1 MDISKWG
8 FQNRN
13 LVYFLVA
20 VLLAGGALACYQM
33 SKLEDPE
40 IKVKLAM
47 VATTYPGA
55 SAHQVELEVTDVLE
69 KSIRKMDNVDNV
81 ESYSF
86 NDLSLIQVELLT
98 KELKENYNIVFHDL
112 NLLEQA
118 FTHSSYV
125 NEHRNLQ
132 LSDNER
138 LEFLGDAV
146 LELMVSQYLFRL
158 YPHLP
163 EGKLTKTR
171 AAIVREDSLSK
182 FAKECHFDQYVLLG
196 KGEEN
201 SGGRTRPALLCDLF
215 EAFLG
220 ALYLDQG
227 FDTTHAFI
235 EKVIFPKVKAGAF
248 SHEMDHKTK
257 LQEVLQKSG
266 DVSIEYRLIN
276 EEGPAHERVFW
287 IEVYV
292 DDQLIGTGQ
301 GKSKKLAEQAAAEN
315 ALAAL

>member
-1 MDISKWG
+1 
-8 FQNRN
+8 
-13 LVYFLVA
+13 
-20 VLLAGGALACYQM
+20 
-33 SKLEDPE
+33 
-40 IKVKLAM
+40 
-47 VATTYPGA
+47 
-55 SAHQVELEVTDVLE
+55 
-69 KSIRKMDNVDNV
+69 MDN
-81 ESYSF
+81 
-86 NDLSLIQVELLT
+86 QLT
-98 KELKENYNIVFHDL
+98 NELKEKYTIVFHDL

-146 LELMVSQYLFRL
+146 LELMVSEYLYRL
-158 YPHLP
+158 YPDIP

-182 FAKECHFDQYVLLG
+182 FAKECGFDKYIMLG

-227 FDTTHAFI
+227 FEAAHAFLQT
-235 EKVIFPKVKAGAF
+235 VVFPKVKAGAF
-248 SHEMDHKTK
+248 SHEMDHKTR

-266 DVSIEYRLIN
+266 DVNIDYRLVK
-276 EEGPAHERVFW
+276 EEGPAHDRHFW
-287 IEVYV
+287 TEVYCDEV
-292 DDQLIGTGQ
+292 LIGQGTGR
-301 GKSKKLAEQAAAEN
+301 SKKMAEQAAAAD
-315 ALAAL
+315 ALQRLEK

>member
-1 MDISKWG
+1 
-8 FQNRN
+8 
-13 LVYFLVA
+13 
-20 VLLAGGALACYQM
+20 
-33 SKLEDPE
+33 
-40 IKVKLAM
+40 
-47 VATTYPGA
+47 
-55 SAHQVELEVTDVLE
+55 
-69 KSIRKMDNVDNV
+69 MDNQ
-81 ESYSF
+81 
-86 NDLSLIQVELLT
+86 LI
-98 KELKENYNIVFHDL
+98 KELKEKYSIVFHDL
-112 NLLEQA
+112 NLLEQT

-146 LELMVSQYLFRL
+146 LELMVSEYLYRL
-158 YPHLP
+158 YPNIP

-182 FAKECHFDQYVLLG
+182 FAKECGFDQYIILG
-196 KGEEN
+196 KGEEI

-220 ALYLDQG
+220 SLYLDQG
-227 FDTTHAFI
+227 FSAAQAFLEI
-235 EKVIFPKVKAGAF
+235 VVFPKIKSGFF

-257 LQEVLQKSG
+257 LQEILQKSG
-266 DVSIEYRLIN
+266 DVLIEYRLIN
-276 EEGPAHERVFW
+276 EEGPAHERIFW

-292 DDQLIGTGQ
+292 DGKLIGTGQ

-315 ALAAL
+315 ALETL

>member
-1 MDISKWG
+1 
-8 FQNRN
+8 
-13 LVYFLVA
+13 
-20 VLLAGGALACYQM
+20 
-33 SKLEDPE
+33 
-40 IKVKLAM
+40 
-47 VATTYPGA
+47 
-55 SAHQVELEVTDVLE
+55 
-69 KSIRKMDNVDNV
+69 MDN
-81 ESYSF
+81 
-86 NDLSLIQVELLT
+86 QLT
-98 KELKENYNIVFHDL
+98 NELKKKYRIVFHDL

-146 LELMVSQYLFRL
+146 LELMVSEYLYRL
-158 YPHLP
+158 YPSIP

-182 FAKECHFDQYVLLG
+182 FAKECGFDKYIMLG

-201 SGGRTRPALLCDLF
+201 SGGRNRPALLCDLF

-227 FDTTHAFI
+227 FKAAHAFLQT
-235 EKVIFPKVKAGAF
+235 VVFPKVKAGAF

-257 LQEVLQKSG
+257 LQEFLQKSG
-266 DVSIEYRLIN
+266 DVVIEYRLVK

-292 DDQLIGTGQ
+292 DDKLIGTGQ

>member
-1 MDISKWG
+1 
-8 FQNRN
+8 
-13 LVYFLVA
+13 
-20 VLLAGGALACYQM
+20 
-33 SKLEDPE
+33 
-40 IKVKLAM
+40 
-47 VATTYPGA
+47 
-55 SAHQVELEVTDVLE
+55 
-69 KSIRKMDNVDNV
+69 MDN
-81 ESYSF
+81 
-86 NDLSLIQVELLT
+86 QLT
-98 KELKENYNIVFHDL
+98 NELKKKYRIVFHDL

-146 LELMVSQYLFRL
+146 LELMVSEYLYRL
-158 YPHLP
+158 YPSIP

-182 FAKECHFDQYVLLG
+182 FAKECGFDKYIMLG

-201 SGGRTRPALLCDLF
+201 SGGRNRPALLCDLF

-227 FDTTHAFI
+227 FKAAHAFLQT
-235 EKVIFPKVKAGAF
+235 VVFPKVKAGAF

-266 DVSIEYRLIN
+266 DVVIEYRLVK

-292 DDQLIGTGQ
+292 DDKLIGTGQ

>member
-1 MDISKWG
+1 MW
-8 FQNRN
+8 
-13 LVYFLVA
+13 
-20 VLLAGGALACYQM
+20 
-33 SKLEDPE
+33 
-40 IKVKLAM
+40 
-47 VATTYPGA
+47 
-55 SAHQVELEVTDVLE
+55 
-69 KSIRKMDNVDNV
+69 KMDN
-81 ESYSF
+81 
-86 NDLSLIQVELLT
+86 QLT

-248 SHEMDHKTK
+248 
-257 LQEVLQKSG
+257 
-266 DVSIEYRLIN
+266 
-276 EEGPAHERVFW
+276 
-287 IEVYV
+287 
-292 DDQLIGTGQ
+292 
-301 GKSKKLAEQAAAEN
+301 
-315 ALAAL
+315 